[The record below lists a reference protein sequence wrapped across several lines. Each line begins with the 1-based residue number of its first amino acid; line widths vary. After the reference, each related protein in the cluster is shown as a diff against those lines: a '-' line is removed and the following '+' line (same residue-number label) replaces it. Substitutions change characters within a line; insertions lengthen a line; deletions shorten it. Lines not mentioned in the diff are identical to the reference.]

1 MELRMSL
8 TKEEI
13 EIILRRRELE
23 RRRQEVVLK
32 QRDCQQHEFVYIG
45 YETWYDGSE
54 CIHCGKLEPYDN
66 YQV

>member
-1 MELRMSL
+1 MEL
-8 TKEEI
+8 TKEET
-13 EIILRRRELE
+13 ELILFRRN
-23 RRRQEVVLK
+23 QEQKLQESQFK